1 MGKIPQ
7 EFVPVK
13 YANSSEQDNSQLIN
27 YAIGAGFV
35 LLMIQLYRS
44 MHGKGGT
51 GAGKTS
57 SKGPG
62 GGLGG
67 RGGGMNDMFKMG
79 KSNV

>member
-35 LLMIQLYRS
+35 LLMI
-44 MHGKGGT
+44 
-51 GAGKTS
+51 
-57 SKGPG
+57 
-62 GGLGG
+62 
-67 RGGGMNDMFKMG
+67 
-79 KSNV
+79 